1 MNWNSNIIC
10 WSMQRVI
17 EKENNFKEPGE
28 RYRSWAPD
36 RYLYCSIVIKYMDDI
51 YVSCMSF
58 LMYCFFCISLVI
70 FSQARKIHSPMG

>member
-1 MNWNSNIIC
+1 
-10 WSMQRVI
+10 MQRVI

-51 YVSCMSF
+51 YVSCMYLF
-58 LMYCFFCISLVI
+58 EGWGLG
-70 FSQARKIHSPMG
+70 PMPSYTGPI